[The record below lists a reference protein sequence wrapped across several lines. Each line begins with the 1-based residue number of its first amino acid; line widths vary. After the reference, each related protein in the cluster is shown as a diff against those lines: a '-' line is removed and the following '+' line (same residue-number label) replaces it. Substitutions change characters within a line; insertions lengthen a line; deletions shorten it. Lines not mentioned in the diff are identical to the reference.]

1 MILGSYWLVVALTL
15 LSLMSAMFLCI
26 GLDISLSFH
35 IVCLFVG
42 RIDWMKGT
50 REGEGGMDGGGG
62 GGGAGEGGGNTFC
75 VETCRL

>member
-15 LSLMSAMFLCI
+15 LSPMSAMFLYI
-26 GLDISLSFH
+26 VLDISLSFH

-50 REGEGGMDGGGG
+50 REGAGGME
-62 GGGAGEGGGNTFC
+62 GEGGGRGAGGSTFC